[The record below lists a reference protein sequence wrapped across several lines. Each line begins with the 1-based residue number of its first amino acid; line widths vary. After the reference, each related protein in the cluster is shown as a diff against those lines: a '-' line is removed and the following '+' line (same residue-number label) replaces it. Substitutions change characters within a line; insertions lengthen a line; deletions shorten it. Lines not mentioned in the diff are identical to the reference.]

1 MNKPSH
7 TTDLSLLA
15 STIQKF
21 ERRYQRTPTWVIAI
35 AMGAA
40 FAAFVAFA
48 VHQQGKLDN
57 YQGCVEAH
65 GYAAPECKAINN

>member
-1 MNKPSH
+1 MTKTSH

-40 FAAFVAFA
+40 IVALAAFA
-48 VHQQGKLDN
+48 VRQQAALDN

-65 GYAAPECKAINN
+65 GYAAPECK

>member
-1 MNKPSH
+1 MTKHSQ

-15 STIQKF
+15 SAVQKC
-21 ERRYQRTPTWVIAI
+21 ERRYQRTPTWVLAI
-35 AMGAA
+35 VMGAA

-65 GYAAPECKAINN
+65 GFDGTACRN